1 MPTSER
7 EAQPSPRAVSMRDLL
22 AAGAAADAVST
33 PPCPRPHG
41 GAPAPREG
49 KGKGKEPNTKR
60 A

>member
-7 EAQPSPRAVSMRDLL
+7 DVQPPRAVSMRDLL

-33 PPCPRPHG
+33 PPGPRPRG
-41 GAPAPREG
+41 AAPAPREPKHSG
-49 KGKGKEPNTKR
+49 TAR

>member
-7 EAQPSPRAVSMRDLL
+7 DVQPPRAVSMRDLL

-33 PPCPRPHG
+33 PPGPRPHG
-41 GAPAPREG
+41 AAPVPREG
-49 KGKGKEPNTKR
+49 SGANAKR

>member
-7 EAQPSPRAVSMRDLL
+7 EVQPPRAVSMQDLL

-33 PPCPRPHG
+33 PPCGVRPRTP
-41 GAPAPREG
+41 AEPAPREDAVPDP
-49 KGKGKEPNTKR
+49 EH